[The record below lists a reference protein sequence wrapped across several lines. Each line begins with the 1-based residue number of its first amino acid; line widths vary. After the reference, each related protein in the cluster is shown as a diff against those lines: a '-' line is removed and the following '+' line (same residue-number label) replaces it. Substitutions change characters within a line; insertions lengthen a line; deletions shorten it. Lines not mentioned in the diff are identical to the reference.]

1 MSEKDLQLR
10 AEIKR
15 LLKEA
20 AALSQPSTFAQAAKL
35 RRAAAAKEKELA
47 KTQETLTMEMKTS
60 FGLYERILMISKI
73 VVFTVLTLWLWRV
86 PVAAIS
92 KELVQ
97 PFVYKDETVIC
108 FLKKPESDDDSVL
121 EISKTDYVEN
131 AFKNIYEDE
140 EVVSVGEG
148 RTVTQVKKK
157 GKVTSERKEM
167 VKNRTKGNVVL
178 PVDTSDHIGCSSSV
192 HKVKICWFL
201 SWTATSSVN
210 DNVMIGIIPWLILSN
225 KVGRYFVKKVFKL
238 A

>member
-1 MSEKDLQLR
+1 MFIDCIKLFVRKYNFLVLLQQASMSEKDLQLR

-60 FGLYERILMISKI
+60 FGLYERILMISKVLCIFFRILVCHIEFATNIYYICFLQI

-97 PFVYKDETVIC
+97 PFGNS
-108 FLKKPESDDDSVL
+108 F
-121 EISKTDYVEN
+121 
-131 AFKNIYEDE
+131 
-140 EVVSVGEG
+140 VS
-148 RTVTQVKKK
+148 
-157 GKVTSERKEM
+157 
-167 VKNRTKGNVVL
+167 L
-178 PVDTSDHIGCSSSV
+178 
-192 HKVKICWFL
+192 
-201 SWTATSSVN
+201 
-210 DNVMIGIIPWLILSN
+210 
-225 KVGRYFVKKVFKL
+225 
-238 A
+238 

>member
-1 MSEKDLQLR
+1 MEEDDHGESVTCIFIFFIATAFQFGDKFLALKKRQASMSEKDLQLR

-47 KTQETLTMEMKTS
+47 KNTDHGDENVIWVIRKNPYD
-60 FGLYERILMISKI
+60 FKGI

-97 PFVYKDETVIC
+97 PF
-108 FLKKPESDDDSVL
+108 
-121 EISKTDYVEN
+121 
-131 AFKNIYEDE
+131 
-140 EVVSVGEG
+140 G
-148 RTVTQVKKK
+148 
-157 GKVTSERKEM
+157 
-167 VKNRTKGNVVL
+167 
-178 PVDTSDHIGCSSSV
+178 
-192 HKVKICWFL
+192 WFL

-210 DNVMIGIIPWLILSN
+210 DNVMIGIVPWLILSN
-225 KVGRYFVKKVFKL
+225 KVGRYFVKKVFKF